1 MQNADAEAKIQFQVV
16 NSLIEKA
23 SFLAP
28 FMLFYHARLLWPYEQ
43 IVSGLIV
50 KILVIWFFFPLS
62 LPRKGFG
69 RSYEAL

>member
-1 MQNADAEAKIQFQVV
+1 MQNADAEAKIQFQVE

-28 FMLFYHARLLWPYEQ
+28 FMLYHARLLWPNEQ
-43 IVSGLIV
+43 IVSGLIL

-69 RSYEAL
+69 RSCEAL